1 MNTKLQGKTLSIL
14 GDSVS
19 TYEGISNDKHR
30 QFTLVS
36 NPSYYAF
43 PFPLE
48 GTYWRRLTKRYG
60 LRLCVNNAWSGAFL
74 TRHFPG
80 MGVDR
85 EKTLSPGV
93 ERVAYLADNEGNT
106 PDIILV
112 FMGLNDLGC
121 GVEIDAFASAYEQVT
136 RRIKTL
142 YPNAVTFCVGMP
154 NRDEALYAR
163 TVAYNR
169 AIERAVALGGE
180 RFAYVD
186 LFSSSLQ
193 GEEYIQKS
201 VDGLHPDE
209 KGMESI
215 AEVIG
220 NAVEKYFDE
229 RKEE

>member
-1 MNTKLQGKTLSIL
+1 MKTTLQGKKLSIL
-14 GDSVS
+14 GDSIS

-36 NPSYYAF
+36 NPSYYSF

-48 GTYWRRLTKRYG
+48 SMYWRRLTERYG

-85 EKTLSPGV
+85 EKVLSPGI
-93 ERVAYLADNEGNT
+93 ERVAYLADNEGNI

-121 GVEIDAFASAYEQVT
+121 GVEADIFADAYKQVV
-136 RRIKTL
+136 RRIQSF

-154 NRDEALYAR
+154 NRDENFYAEA
-163 TVAYNR
+163 VAYNQG
-169 AIERAVALGGE
+169 IERAVAFGGE
-180 RFAYVD
+180 RFVYVD

-209 KGMESI
+209 KGMEII

-220 NAVEKYFDE
+220 DAFEKYFQ
-229 RKEE
+229 